1 MSGYCADGGGRMN
14 SFLVGVIALIA
25 GIFAAILFGRPQTS
39 RDQTPPS
46 IAQVETLPD
55 LTPPVVTPVI
65 EVAPIGQ
72 LPVTELPA
80 ATLAA
85 EPLPDR
91 ATPLARSVAMAA
103 VGTATSPA
111 MPPFAAI
118 HDPKRPKTPS
128 LQDLSQEIVN
138 LGTTQ
143 KLSNV
148 PQLLQYRK
156 HDDPVI
162 RCYVAH
168 ALGQIAAA
176 HTVKSEIQSTIPFL
190 GELARDPDREVQ
202 QMALK
207 SLSRIQSSDVLPY
220 LEQGLLTASAPMK
233 QLLNTA
239 IQKLKSQA

>member
-1 MSGYCADGGGRMN
+1 MN
-14 SFLVGVIALIA
+14 SFVVGVIALIA
-25 GIFAAILFGRPQTS
+25 GIFAAILFGRPQAP
-39 RDQTPPS
+39 RDQTPAT
-46 IAQVETLPD
+46 IAQVEPPD
-55 LTPPVVTPVI
+55 LPRSTIPDMATSQ
-65 EVAPIGQ
+65 APIGQ

-85 EPLPDR
+85 EPLFHG
-91 ATPLARSVAMAA
+91 ATPLARSVAMGAIGSA
-103 VGTATSPA
+103 SSPS

-118 HDPKRPKTPS
+118 QDPKRPRTPD
-128 LQDLSQEIVN
+128 LQDLSQAIIN
-138 LGTTQ
+138 LGMAQ

-156 HDDPVI
+156 HAEPMI

-168 ALGQIAAA
+168 AMGQIAAA

-207 SLSRIQSSDVLPY
+207 ALSRVQSPDVLPY
-220 LEQGLLTASAPMK
+220 LEQGLLTASAPVK
-233 QLLNTA
+233 QVLNAA
-239 IQKLKSQA
+239 IQQLKSPTSSNF

>member
-1 MSGYCADGGGRMN
+1 MN
-14 SFLVGVIALIA
+14 SFLVGIMAVIA
-25 GIFAAILFGRPQTS
+25 GIFAAILFGRPQAP

-46 IAQVETLPD
+46 IAQVETPD
-55 LTPPVVTPVI
+55 LPRPTMPDFATSQ
-65 EVAPIGQ
+65 APIGQ

-103 VGTATSPA
+103 IGTATSPS

-118 HDPKRPKTPS
+118 QDPKRPQTPN
-128 LQDLSQEIVN
+128 LQDLSQEIIN
-138 LGTTQ
+138 LGTAQ

-156 HDDPVI
+156 HDDPMI

-168 ALGQIAAA
+168 AMGQIAAA

-190 GELARDPDREVQ
+190 GELASDSDREVQ
-202 QMALK
+202 HMALK
-207 SLSRIQSSDVLPY
+207 ALSRVQSIDVLPY
-220 LEQGLLTASAPMK
+220 LERGVLTASAPVK

-239 IQKLKSQA
+239 IQKLRSPV